1 MERVNPL
8 MPAFPPEIPMLQK
21 GSAKEDV
28 GMTMKHRKSTGTV
41 TGIFL
46 DNGLA
51 FVGLISISPFFNS
64 ADDPGRDIVY
74 IYYKKYSRPG
84 YEATDERAL

>member
-8 MPAFPPEIPMLQK
+8 MPALPPDTPMLQK
-21 GSAKEDV
+21 GSAKEEV
-28 GMTMKHRKSTGTV
+28 GITMKHRKSPGIV
-41 TGIFL
+41 TSMFL

-64 ADDPGRDIVY
+64 ADDPGSDIVY
-74 IYYKKYSRPG
+74 IFYKKHSRPG
-84 YEATDERAL
+84 